1 MHEKP
6 SPRVL
11 WSWATVTL
19 AAAIPLGAGSALL
32 ARYGGPTP
40 ALVFTVL
47 WVGLMLLTLCIYLP
61 LRRQNLSFSLDEKR
75 VRVTGGVFFVT
86 TRYMATHAVRQV
98 TLLQGPVERLCHT
111 AFLLVSATGGY
122 LLIEGMD
129 SDRAAEWCRRLS
141 PL

>member
-11 WSWATVTL
+11 WSWAAAALT
-19 AAAIPLGAGSALL
+19 AAIPLGVGSALL
-32 ARYGGPTP
+32 ARYGAPTP
-40 ALVFTVL
+40 ALLFTAL
-47 WVGLMLLTLCIYLP
+47 WVGLMLLTLCVYLP
-61 LRRQNLSFSLDEKR
+61 LRRRNLSFSLDEKR
-75 VRVTGGVFFVT
+75 VCVTGGVVFIT
-86 TRYMATHAVRQV
+86 ARYMDTRAVRQV

-122 LLIEGMD
+122 LLIEGLD

-141 PL
+141 PS